1 VLLLVGVVFNIIMLP
16 RRAVAAKS
24 RTSNS
29 KSYLNFF
36 STNQRDARIN
46 SSTHDHTPLGVLEE
60 RLHQIVVF
68 ELREDGGTEYST
80 MTLRALYNYV
90 VALITESCRISNI
103 ERNFERQSSYV
114 QRDTVTNDRLSSFES
129 PASKTSLLDNLERSD
144 HHKVFHKRHKER
156 LGGYLHPRDMR
167 RLVTPFSSSNEP
179 QLMVRRHVMLLNFD
193 PLRAI
198 VLRDRLLVIVPD
210 GADSILIDLERRV
223 RGGITE
229 MENQVFGKERHP
241 KSSSTSTVKKSRSS
255 AELVANDETNQLGD
269 DDKKDSTISDKTDVV
284 SSDDDIVEDEWE
296 ELQKMN
302 WDNMPFELQSV
313 DAVLQTVTAMLVVDA
328 RNVYHRSTVAM
339 SELRGDSPGQKR
351 SGPGEHAQERLRLHK
366 DEVNMMESRVQ
377 GFVRAMNEVLDDDE
391 DMTLM
396 NLSRLLT
403 HPERFLQPVP
413 DQILHEESDEPE
425 LILEVYLQQALS
437 IVNELDLL
445 KGQIIT
451 TEEQISMQLDAIRN
465 RLLFI
470 NTLLSV
476 ASLCVAIGSF
486 VGSIF
491 GMNLTNHIEDH
502 PTAFTRVTVGT
513 VVGMVLA
520 WAILSRIFQQAAS
533 ARSSWTSGWAS
544 G

>member
-1 VLLLVGVVFNIIMLP
+1 MLP

-24 RTSNS
+24 RTSNN

-36 STNQRDARIN
+36 SSANQRNARIN
-46 SSTHDHTPLGVLEE
+46 NSSSTQSHTPLGVLEE

-90 VALITESCRISNI
+90 VALITESCRVSNI
-103 ERNFERQSSYV
+103 ERNFERQSSNV
-114 QRDTVTNDRLSSFES
+114 QRDIIGTNDRLSSFES
-129 PASKTSLLDNLERSD
+129 PASKTASLLDNLERSD

-167 RLVTPFSSSNEP
+167 RLVTPFSASNEP

-229 MENQVFGKERHP
+229 MENQVFGKERAP
-241 KSSSTSTVKKSRSS
+241 KSSGTSTVKKSRSA
-255 AELVANDETNQLGD
+255 AELVANDETHQLGE

-328 RNVYHRSTVAM
+328 RKVHHRSTFAM
-339 SELRGDSPGQKR
+339 RELRGDSPGQKR

-377 GFVRAMNEVLDDDE
+377 GFVRAMNDLLDDDE

-413 DQILHEESDEPE
+413 EEVLHEESDEPE

-476 ASLCVAIGSF
+476 ASLCVSIGSF

-491 GMNLTNHIEDH
+491 GMNLTNHIEDN

-513 VVGMVLA
+513 VVGMILA

-533 ARSSWTSGWAS
+533 TRNWKSD
-544 G
+544 

>member
-1 VLLLVGVVFNIIMLP
+1 MLP
-16 RRAVAAKS
+16 RRSVAVKS
-24 RTSNS
+24 RTNNNNN
-29 KSYLNFF
+29 KSYFNFF
-36 STNQRDARIN
+36 NANSNQRDARIN
-46 SSTHDHTPLGVLEE
+46 MTTHHAHTPLLEE
-60 RLHQIVVF
+60 RLHQIIVF

-90 VALITESCRISNI
+90 VALITEACRISNI
-103 ERNFERQSSYV
+103 ERQSSII
-114 QRDTVTNDRLSSFES
+114 QRDTS
-129 PASKTSLLDNLERSD
+129 PASNSTSLLHHDNLEQPTG
-144 HHKVFHKRHKER
+144 HHKIFHKPHKER

-229 MENQVFGKERHP
+229 MENQVFGKERPP
-241 KSSSTSTVKKSRSS
+241 KSSGTSTVKKSRSS
-255 AELVANDETNQLGD
+255 AEFETTDDTHQLED
-269 DDKKDSTISDKTDVV
+269 NDKKDSAISDKTEIV

-328 RNVYHRSTVAM
+328 RQVHHRSTVAM
-339 SELRGDSPGQKR
+339 SELRGDAPGQKR
-351 SGPGEHAQERLRLHK
+351 GGPGEHAQERLRLHK
-366 DEVNMMESRVQ
+366 DEVKMMESRVQ
-377 GFVRAMNEVLDDDE
+377 GFVRAMNDVLDDDE

-413 DQILHEESDEPE
+413 EEILHEESDEPE

-513 VVGMVLA
+513 VVGMILA

-533 ARSSWTSGWAS
+533 TRSNWKSR
-544 G
+544 

>member
-1 VLLLVGVVFNIIMLP
+1 MLP
-16 RRAVAAKS
+16 RRAVAVKS
-24 RTSNS
+24 RTN
-29 KSYLNFF
+29 KSTFSFF
-36 STNQRDARIN
+36 GANQRDSIVVSA
-46 SSTHDHTPLGVLEE
+46 THAHNPLEE

-80 MTLRALYNYV
+80 MTLRAFYNYV
-90 VALITESCRISNI
+90 VALITESCRIANI
-103 ERNFERQSSYV
+103 ERQSSII
-114 QRDTVTNDRLSSFES
+114 QRESRKDNRSISFDSPTSATSSLNASLLHHDNLSSQQQ
-129 PASKTSLLDNLERSD
+129 DRSSQQ
-144 HHKVFHKRHKER
+144 KIFHKPHKER

-229 MENQVFGKERHP
+229 MENQVFGKERAP
-241 KSSSTSTVKKSRSS
+241 KSSVTSTVKKSSSS
-255 AELVANDETNQLGD
+255 AELINNDGTHQLGES
-269 DDKKDSTISDKTDVV
+269 DKKDSTLSEKTDVV
-284 SSDDDIVEDEWE
+284 SSDDDIVEEECNDEWE

-313 DAVLQTVTAMLVVDA
+313 DAVLQTVTAMLMVDA
-328 RNVYHRSTVAM
+328 RKVHHRSTVAM
-339 SELRGDSPGQKR
+339 SELRGDAPGQKR

-366 DEVNMMESRVQ
+366 DEVKMMESRVQ

-413 DQILHEESDEPE
+413 EEVLHEESDEPE

-437 IVNELDLL
+437 IVNEMDLL
-445 KGQIIT
+445 KGQILT
-451 TEEQISMQLDAIRN
+451 TEEQLSMQLDAIRN

-476 ASLCVAIGSF
+476 ASLCVTIGSF

-491 GMNLTNHIEDH
+491 GMNLKNHFEDD
-502 PTAFTRVTVGT
+502 PTAFTRVTAGT
-513 VVGMVLA
+513 VVGMILA
-520 WAILSRIFQQAAS
+520 WAILSRIFQRAAS
-533 ARSSWTSGWAS
+533 TRSNWKSE
-544 G
+544 